1 MAKKALVVDNN
12 NGLISQV
19 SNSEVLQVGTG
30 VQSNSGT
37 ISIRPTTDATNGVVL
52 ANSSGTGV
60 AAFDTVNGRL
70 RIGDSTT
77 APVAKLHIAS
87 GGGAGGVPPV
97 VLTPDSVV
105 TSPVAGAIEYDGSN
119 WYLTNSTSRN
129 VVNTCTGYTNGS
141 TSYNTALG
149 IGAGTSV
156 SSGTTNTFVGYNAGN
171 LVTTGSGNLI
181 AGSSAGAALTTQS
194 YNTALGDGAMQAATG
209 GSCTSVGYQAAYYG
223 TGSSNVGVGYQA
235 AKGNTTASGGSNVA
249 VGASSL
255 AVYTS
260 GASNAMVGYQTGAAL
275 TTGTSNAVIG
285 GYAGLHI
292 TTGGYNT
299 LVGGGAGSTLTT
311 GSNNILLGY
320 NCNVSEA
327 GDTYSIVVGNGVVGK
342 GNGNT
347 VIGVSTQTTDTW
359 LRGDKLR
366 VGNET
371 ATDKYFYFQN
381 SSSGGQPGFK
391 WDSTHSKL
399 QWSNDG
405 TTYNDFSAGS
415 SLTGYTYDSPIRNT
429 ALGAGAGVNA
439 EGATGPDNVFV
450 GYNAGNQLTTGG
462 SNSLIGS
469 NAGAVLT
476 TQSDNVALGRAAMG
490 AATGNACTFVGSQ
503 AGRYGTGNYN
513 VGVGYQAA
521 EGYTSSNGYYNTA
534 VGTYALAEYTSGSY
548 NAAFGYAA
556 GEYLTTGYGNCL
568 LGPVAGLNLASGS
581 YNTIIGWSANVT
593 ASDTNNSTVIG
604 ASATGKGNY
613 TTVLGNTDV
622 TDTWLRGDKLH
633 VGNEGGGDKYFYFQN
648 SETGVQP
655 GFKWDSD
662 YLKLQWSNDGINYN
676 DIIYLAGYTR
686 SAPPYNTALGD
697 GTGGPSSGADNTFV
711 GYQAGG
717 AMTTGTD
724 NTFIGYLAGRSV
736 QSSSS
741 SVAVG
746 SGAMDSNTG
755 DNNTAVGT
763 IAARYGSGSNNVAVG
778 NSALTGTTSSTGAN
792 NTAVG
797 VNAGMGTVGGSNNVF
812 IGYNAAQTP
821 TNCSNVVAIGCSAGR
836 YMNYSSGDPAS
847 VFVGYQAGQGVNTGA
862 TGYSN
867 TAVGWGVLHAYTTAY
882 WCVAIGQNAG
892 ASITTGAFNTLV
904 GTFAG
909 HLITNG
915 IYNILI
921 GSEAG
926 KYTNGGSYNIC
937 VGNTAGYSIGSA
949 TYNIF
954 IGQNAGYTTTGGS
967 NIIVGH
973 LSDVRTATDANSIII
988 GKGVTGKGS
997 KTTVIGS
1004 NDATNGTTDTWLR
1017 GTTLHVGNEPGTA
1030 GDALLVFENSTGA
1043 ADTQPGFKAG
1053 SDGLMYYRNASAAS
1067 WTTLDS
1073 LSDIRLKKNV
1083 EDLPYGLDFLQTL
1096 RPVLFDWRTPQGP
1109 VQTRKQMGLVA
1120 QELKKACEDAGFSP
1134 GLVDDSGKYM
1144 SVRYEQL
1151 VPALIKAVQELSA
1164 KVAELE
1170 QKLKEK

>member
-87 GGGAGGVPPV
+87 GGGTGGVPPV
-97 VLTPDSVV
+97 VLTPASVV
-105 TSPVAGAIEYDGSN
+105 TPPVAGAIEYDGSN

-129 VVNTCTGYTNGS
+129 VVNTCTGYTNGA
-141 TSYNTALG
+141 TPYNTAFG
-149 IGAGTSV
+149 VGAGA
-156 SSGTTNTFVGYNAGN
+156 SSPTGTNNTFVGYNAGN

-194 YNTALGDGAMQAATG
+194 YNIALGNGAMQAATG
-209 GSCTSVGYQAAYYG
+209 DSCTSVGYQAAYYG

-235 AKGNTTASGGSNVA
+235 AKGNSTASGGSNVA

-255 AVYTS
+255 ATYTS
-260 GASNAMVGYQTGAAL
+260 GGSNTMIGYQAGMSSTTASSNVAVGA
-275 TTGTSNAVIG
+275 TSGA
-285 GYAGLHI
+285 YI
-292 TTGGYNT
+292 TTGGYNV
-299 LVGGGAGSTLTT
+299 LVGGLTGTTLTT
-311 GSNNILLGY
+311 GSSNVLLGY
-320 NCNVSEA
+320 GCNVAAA
-327 GDTYSIVVGNGVVGK
+327 GDTYNIVIGRGASGK
-342 GNGNT
+342 GDHTT
-347 VIGVSTQTTDTW
+347 VIGVLGYTSATW
-359 LRGDKLR
+359 LRGDVLR

-371 ATDKYFYFQN
+371 TTDKYFYFQN
-381 SSSGGQPGFK
+381 SASGAQPGFK
-391 WDSTHSKL
+391 WNNATSKL
-399 QWSNDG
+399 QWSHDG
-405 TTYNDFSAGS
+405 TNYNDFVVGGGG
-415 SLTGYTYDSPIRNT
+415 SLTGYTNGYPSDNT
-429 ALGAGAGVNA
+429 ALGVGAGTSVSS
-439 EGATGPDNVFV
+439 GVDNTFV
-450 GYNAGNQLTTGG
+450 GYNAGNAATTGNGNVLVGSSAGYNLTTG
-462 SNSLIGS
+462 
-469 NAGAVLT
+469 
-476 TQSDNVALGRAAMG
+476 
-490 AATGNACTFVGSQ
+490 
-503 AGRYGTGNYN
+503 
-513 VGVGYQAA
+513 
-521 EGYTSSNGYYNTA
+521 
-534 VGTYALAEYTSGSY
+534 
-548 NAAFGYAA
+548 
-556 GEYLTTGYGNCL
+556 
-568 LGPVAGLNLASGS
+568 
-581 YNTIIGWSANVT
+581 SANVLIG
-593 ASDTNNSTVIG
+593 TNCITSAANDVGCVVIG
-604 ASATGKGNY
+604 SGATGKGGG
-613 TTVLGNTDV
+613 TTVVGITSMT
-622 TDTWLRGDKLH
+622 TDTWLRGDALH

-648 SETGVQP
+648 SETGAQP

-676 DIIYLAGYTR
+676 DIIYLAGYTS

-724 NTFIGYLAGRSV
+724 NTFIGYLAGSSV

-746 SGAMDSNTG
+746 SGAMSSNTG

-778 NSALTGTTSSTGAN
+778 NSALTGTTSSTGGN
-792 NTAVG
+792 NTAIG
-797 VNAGMGTVGGSNNVF
+797 VNAGMGIVGGSNNVF

-821 TNCSNVVAIGCSAGR
+821 TNCSNAVAIGCSAGR

-847 VFVGYQAGQGVNTGA
+847 VFVGYQAGQGANTGA
-862 TGYSN
+862 AGYSN
-867 TAVGWGVLHAYTTAY
+867 TAVGWGALRSYATAY

-921 GSEAG
+921 GPEAG

-954 IGQNAGYTTTGGS
+954 IGQNAGYTATGNN

-973 LSDVRTATDANSIII
+973 LSDVNAATDANSIII
-988 GKGVTGKGS
+988 GKSVTGKGP

-1004 NDATNGTTDTWLR
+1004 NDATNGTTNTWLR
-1017 GTTLHVGNEPGTA
+1017 GTILHIGNEPGTA
-1030 GDALLVFENSTGA
+1030 GDALLVFENGTGA
-1043 ADTQPGFKAG
+1043 TDTRPGFKAG

-1109 VQTRKQMGLVA
+1109 VQARKQMGLVA

-1134 GLVDDSGKYM
+1134 GLVDDSGKFM

-1170 QKLKEK
+1170 RKLKEK